1 MHIEKVVLHP
11 ERYPV
16 QDLYPFNLTVFQK
29 TAVIDFPAN
38 ITFFAGENGT
48 GKSTLL
54 KAITRRCGVHIWE
67 DIQKRRVD
75 RNPYLG
81 ALYKYI
87 EVSWKNGVKP
97 GAFFSAENF
106 LYHTQCIDDWAAAD
120 PRLLDYFG
128 GKSLLSQSHGQA
140 ILGYARARYLREGIY
155 FLDEPETALSPRTQI
170 AFLRLLRQMA
180 KEGHAQFIVVSH
192 SPILLS
198 CPEAVIYSFD
208 GDRIAPIPYEET
220 DYYLVYKA
228 FLRFYTSERSS

>member
-1 MHIEKVVLHP
+1 MHIEKVILHP
-11 ERYPV
+11 ERYPD
-16 QDLYPFNLTVFQK
+16 QDLYPFNLPAFQR
-29 TAVIDFPAN
+29 TPLIEFSGN

-67 DIQKRRVD
+67 NDQKRRVD
-75 RNPYLG
+75 RNPYQEH
-81 ALYKYI
+81 LYRYI
-87 EVSWKNGVKP
+87 EVGWKNGLKP

-120 PRLLDYFG
+120 PRLLEYFG

-140 ILGYARARYLREGIY
+140 ILSYARARYVREGIY
-155 FLDEPETALSPRTQI
+155 ILDEPETALSPRTQI
-170 AFLRLLRQMA
+170 AFLNLLREMA
-180 KEGHAQFIVVSH
+180 GQGHAQFIIASH

-208 GDRIAPIPYEET
+208 GDKIAPIPYEET
-220 DYYLVYKA
+220 DYFRVYKS
-228 FLRFYTSERSS
+228 FLEDRGKYL

>member
-11 ERYPV
+11 ERYPD
-16 QDLYPFNLTVFQK
+16 QGLYPFNLPAFQR
-29 TAVIDFPAN
+29 TPVIDFHGN

-67 DIQKRRVD
+67 NDQKRRVD
-75 RNPYLG
+75 RN
-81 ALYKYI
+81 LYQEHLYRYI
-87 EVSWKNGVKP
+87 EVGWKNGFKP

-120 PRLLDYFG
+120 PRLLEYFG
-128 GKSLLSQSHGQA
+128 GRSLLSQSHGQA
-140 ILGYARARYLREGIY
+140 ILSYARARYVREGIY
-155 FLDEPETALSPRTQI
+155 ILDEPETALSPRTQI
-170 AFLRLLRQMA
+170 AFLNLLREMA
-180 KEGHAQFIVVSH
+180 GQGHAQFIIASH

-208 GDRIAPIPYEET
+208 GDRIAPIAYEET
-220 DYYLVYKA
+220 DYFRVYKS
-228 FLRFYTSERSS
+228 FLEDRGKYL

>member
-1 MHIEKVVLHP
+1 MHIEKVILHP
-11 ERYPV
+11 DRYP
-16 QDLYPFNLTVFQK
+16 DPGRYPFNLPAFQR
-29 TAVIDFPAN
+29 TPVIAFPGN

-67 DIQKRRVD
+67 NDQKRRVD
-75 RNPYLG
+75 RNPYQEH
-81 ALYKYI
+81 LYRYI
-87 EVSWKNGVKP
+87 EVGWKNGRKP

-120 PRLLDYFG
+120 PRLLEYFG

-140 ILGYARARYLREGIY
+140 ILSYARARYVREGSYI
-155 FLDEPETALSPRTQI
+155 LDEPETALSPRTQI
-170 AFLRLLRQMA
+170 AFLNLLREMA
-180 KEGHAQFIVVSH
+180 GQGHAQFIIASH

-208 GDRIAPIPYEET
+208 GDRIAPIAYEET
-220 DYYLVYKA
+220 DYFRVYKS
-228 FLRFYTSERSS
+228 FLEDRGKYL